1 MKAALGPQTSC
12 QRRVGLLT
20 FALAFGG
27 PGIVPVLA
35 QTAESEERGSIES
48 LLNDGWHTSAM
59 DGYSAFIVFRHP
71 DQKHLV
77 QCRAG
82 YDVTREKRVQT
93 NATSYATALTLAPC

>member
-1 MKAALGPQTSC
+1 M
-12 QRRVGLLT
+12 LT

-35 QTAESEERGSIES
+35 QTPESDERGSIES
-48 LLNDGWHTSAM
+48 LLNDGWQVAGYTSAM
-59 DGYSAFIVFRHP
+59 DRYSAFILFRHP

-82 YDVTREKRVQT
+82 HDVKREKRVQT
-93 NATSYATALTLAPC
+93 NCYELRHRVDARALLKMNAS